1 MYEQTVENGK
11 HYKYNPWYFISKL
24 AADFSQNKQYILCK
38 YLPTSLMLLLSA
50 YLNSFLRGVKDSVL
64 VPSLGAELISFIKFY
79 GVLPGTI
86 IFFIC
91 YTKLAN
97 ILTRDKLYYTI
108 TLFFGGF
115 FLLYAFVLS
124 PFQVY
129 IEPDLSSLINT
140 YPKFQY
146 QFMMLQHWTTSVL
159 YIMCEICG
167 TVTLSLMFWQF
178 ANELYTLKE
187 AKKTYALFGIIG
199 QSGIIVAGVI
209 QTGISEYF
217 IHNINNE
224 TIVWDLTLKWMMS
237 SVALAGFGLIALYR
251 WMYKNVFFNPILCTR
266 KHTGTHEKITLSVKE
281 SLKYVCSSRYLWLIM
296 LIVFCYGVGV
306 NLIESLWKYELK
318 QVYLTQQSYSS
329 FMGKFN
335 TYFGIASIAV
345 MIFGTYVLRKFS
357 WLVAALQTPL
367 GAGITGALFFTSI
380 IFRDS
385 LEPLFKDFNSSVAM
399 MAVMLGSAQVI
410 LFKSLNYTFV
420 DATKEM
426 AFMPLDREL
435 RTKGKAAV
443 DVIGNRGGKAFGAIS
458 QQLMFQFIDPSIG
471 NLTNQL
477 FIFFT
482 IIIATWIFSV
492 MALNRQFTKIADHA
506 NH

>member
-11 HYKYNPWYFISKL
+11 HYKYNPWYWLTKF
-24 AADFSQNKQYILCK
+24 AADFSENKQYILCK

-79 GVLPGTI
+79 GVLPGTL

-97 ILTRDKLYYTI
+97 ILTRDKLYYSI
-108 TLFFGGF
+108 TLFFGSF
-115 FLLYAFVLS
+115 FVLYAFVLS
-124 PFQVY
+124 PFQLY
-129 IEPDLSSLINT
+129 IEPDFSQLILK
-140 YPKFQY
+140 YSQFKY
-146 QFMMLQHWTTSVL
+146 QFMMLQHWPTTLL

-199 QSGIIVAGVI
+199 QSGIILAGLI

-217 IHNINNE
+217 IRNFPDNM
-224 TIVWDLTLKWMMS
+224 VWDLTLKWMMS
-237 SVALAGFGLIALYR
+237 SVALAGLGLIALYR
-251 WMYKNVFFNPILCTR
+251 WMYKNVFFDPILCTR
-266 KHTGTHEKITLSVKE
+266 KHTGTHEKVSLSVKE
-281 SLKYVCSSRYLWLIM
+281 SIKYVCSSRYLWLIM

-306 NLIESLWKYELK
+306 NLIESMWKYELK
-318 QVYLTQQSYSS
+318 QVYTTQHSYSS

-335 TYFGIASIAV
+335 MYFGVVSILV
-345 MIFGTYVLRKFS
+345 MVFGTYVLRKFR
-357 WLVAALQTPL
+357 WLIPALYTPV
-367 GAGITGALFFTSI
+367 GAGVTGVIFFISI
-380 IFRDS
+380 IFRDFF
-385 LEPLFKDFNSSVAM
+385 EPIFTSFNSSILM

-443 DVIGNRGGKAFGAIS
+443 DVIGNRGGKAFGAVS

-471 NLTNQL
+471 NLANQL
-477 FIFFT
+477 FIFFAIVIT
-482 IIIATWIFSV
+482 TWIFSV
-492 MALNRQFTKIADHA
+492 FALNRQFIKISDHA

>member
-1 MYEQTVENGK
+1 
-11 HYKYNPWYFISKL
+11 
-24 AADFSQNKQYILCK
+24 
-38 YLPTSLMLLLSA
+38 MLLLSA
-50 YLNSFLRGVKDSVL
+50 YLNSFLRGVKDAVL
-64 VPSLGAELISFIKFY
+64 VPSLGAELISFVKFY
-79 GVLPGTI
+79 GVLPATLV
-86 IFFIC
+86 FFVC

-97 ILTRDKLYYTI
+97 ILSRDKLYYTI
-108 TLFFGGF
+108 TLFFGSF

-124 PFQVY
+124 PLQSH
-129 IEPDLSSLINT
+129 IEPDLSSLINA
-140 YPKFQY
+140 YPKLQY
-146 QFMMLQHWTTSVL
+146 QFLMIQHWPTSLL

-178 ANELYTLKE
+178 TNELYTLKE
-187 AKKTYALFGIIG
+187 ARKTYALFGIIG
-199 QSGIIVAGVI
+199 QGGIILAGLI
-209 QTGISEYF
+209 QTGISEHF
-217 IHNINNE
+217 LRNIDE
-224 TIVWDLTLKWMMS
+224 SLVWGLTLKWMMC

-251 WMYKNVFFNPILCTR
+251 WMYKHVFFHPILCTR
-266 KHTGTHEKITLSVKE
+266 KHTGTREKISLSVKE
-281 SLKYVCSSRYLWLIM
+281 SIRYVCASRYIWLIM

-318 QVYLTQQSYSS
+318 QVYITKNSYSS

-335 TYFGIASIAV
+335 MYFGITSIAV
-345 MIFGTYVLRKFS
+345 MVFGTYILRKFK
-357 WLVAALQTPL
+357 WLVAALHTPL
-367 GAGITGALFFTSI
+367 GAGITGALFFLSI
-380 IFRDS
+380 IFQDA
-385 LEPLFKDFNSSVAM
+385 FKPFFLNFNSNIAM

-426 AFMPLDREL
+426 AFMPLNREL

-471 NLTNQL
+471 NLVYQL
-477 FIFFT
+477 FIFFVIVIT
-482 IIIATWIFSV
+482 VWIISV
-492 MALNRQFTKIADHA
+492 LALNKQFIKIADHA

>member
-1 MYEQTVENGK
+1 MYRQEVENANQK
-11 HYKYNPWYFISKL
+11 RYNLIYLITKL

-79 GVLPGTI
+79 GVFPGTL
-86 IFFIC
+86 IFFLC

-97 ILTRDKLYYTI
+97 ILSRDKLYYSI
-108 TLFFGGF
+108 TLFFGAF
-115 FLLYAFVLS
+115 FLIYAFILS
-124 PFQVY
+124 PFQSL
-129 IEPDLSSLINT
+129 IEPNFSSYIT
-140 YPKFQY
+140 DYPKLKY
-146 QFMMLQHWTTSVL
+146 QFLMIQHWPTSLL

-167 TVTLSLMFWQF
+167 TVTLSLLFWQF

-199 QSGIIVAGVI
+199 QSGIILAGLV

-217 IHNINNE
+217 IGHFSENV
-224 TIVWDLTLKWMMS
+224 VWDLTLKWMMS
-237 SVALAGFGLIALYR
+237 SVALAGLGLIFIYR
-251 WMYKNVFFNPILCTR
+251 WLYKNVFFDPILCAR
-266 KHTGTHEKITLSVKE
+266 KHSGTHEKISLSVKE
-281 SLKYVCSSRYLWLIM
+281 SLKYVCSSKYLWLIM

-306 NLIESLWKYELK
+306 NIIESLWKYELK
-318 QVYLTQQSYSS
+318 QVYTTQHSYSS

-335 TYFGIASIAV
+335 MYFGIASIMV
-345 MIFGTYVLRKFS
+345 MVFGTFIIRKFR
-357 WLVAALQTPL
+357 WLVPALFTPV
-367 GAGITGALFFTSI
+367 GAGVTGALFIISI
-380 IFRDS
+380 IFKDTIA
-385 LEPLFKDFNSSVAM
+385 PLFTSFNTNIFM
-399 MAVMLGSAQVI
+399 MVVMLGSAQVI

-443 DVIGNRGGKAFGAIS
+443 DVIGNRGGKAFGAVS

-471 NLTNQL
+471 NLANQL
-477 FIFFT
+477 FIFFAIVIT
-482 IIIATWIFSV
+482 TWIFSV
-492 MALNRQFTKIADHA
+492 LALNRQFNKIADHA

>member
-1 MYEQTVENGK
+1 MYNRK
-11 HYKYNPWYFISKL
+11 NFKYNPWYWLTKI
-24 AADFSQNKQYILCK
+24 AAEFSNNRRYILCK

-50 YLNSFLRGVKDSVL
+50 YLNSFLRGAKDIVL
-64 VPSLGAELISFIKFY
+64 VPCLGPELISFIKFY
-79 GVLPGTI
+79 GVLPGTL
-86 IFFIC
+86 IFFVC

-97 ILTRDKLYYTI
+97 ILSRDKLYYTI

-115 FLLYAFVLS
+115 FLLYAFVLN
-124 PFQVY
+124 PMQLF
-129 IEPDLSSLINT
+129 IEPDLSVLIKN
-140 YPKFQY
+140 YPKLQY
-146 QFMMLQHWTTSVL
+146 QFLMIQHWPTSLL

-178 ANELYTLKE
+178 TNELYTLKE

-199 QSGIIVAGVI
+199 QGGIILAGLI

-217 IHNINNE
+217 ISNVDE
-224 TIVWDLTLKWMMS
+224 TLVWGLTLKWMMS

-251 WMYKNVFFNPILCTR
+251 WMYKHVFFDPILCTR
-266 KHTGTHEKITLSVKE
+266 AHTGTREKISLSVAQ
-281 SLKYVCSSRYLWLIM
+281 SIKYVCASRYIWLIM

-318 QVYLTQQSYSS
+318 QVYTTSNSYGA

-335 TYFGIASIAV
+335 MYFGITSIVV
-345 MIFGTYVLRKFS
+345 MIYGTYILRKFK
-357 WLVAALQTPL
+357 WLIAALHTPL
-367 GAGITGALFFTSI
+367 IAGLTGATFF
-380 IFRDS
+380 IFILYQDS
-385 LEPLFKDFNSSVAM
+385 FKPFFANFNSNVAM
-399 MAVMLGSAQVI
+399 MAVLLGSAQVI
-410 LFKSLNYTFV
+410 LYKSLNYTFV

-426 AFMPLDREL
+426 AFMPLNREL

-471 NLTNQL
+471 NLVYQF
-477 FIFFT
+477 FIFFV
-482 IIIATWIFSV
+482 IIMITWTLSV
-492 MALNRQFTKIADHA
+492 IALNKQFIKIADQA